1 MDFKKHKRKGAL
13 SELIQVQEFFSQ
25 GGDIT
30 QVSVSGPDQELL
42 KTNPDA
48 FNQGF
53 IARNPDNHNDMWYIS
68 KEYYDKNLEEV
79 EEPKQETFLDRLQ
92 KERDELS
99 DKHVKL
105 EAFISNKEKAIQI
118 SGQAQYD
125 LLMKQSHFMNE
136 YLNILDH
143 RLLLLQID

>member
-13 SELIQVQEFFSQ
+13 SELIQVQEYISQ
-25 GGDIT
+25 VGDDFDK
-30 QVSVSGPDQELL
+30 VSISEPDKKLDFETF
-42 KTNPDA
+42 K
-48 FNQGF
+48 QGF

-99 DKHVKL
+99 DKLVKL
-105 EAFISNKEKAIQI
+105 EAFLSNKEKTIQI

-125 LLMKQSHFMNE
+125 LLCNQSYFMNE

-143 RLLLLQID
+143 RLILLQID

>member
-1 MDFKKHKRKGAL
+1 MEFKKHKRKGAL
-13 SELIQVQEFFSQ
+13 SELIKVQDFLSQ
-25 GGDIT
+25 GGSLN
-30 QVSVSGPDQELL
+30 QVSVSTPDYALL
-42 KTNPDA
+42 KED
-48 FNQGF
+48 FNKGYV
-53 IARNPDNHNDMWYIS
+53 ARNPDNHNDMWFIS

-79 EEPKQETFLDRLQ
+79 VEPKQETFLDRLQ

-99 DKHVKL
+99 DKLVKL

-125 LLMKQSHFMNE
+125 LLLKQSHFMNE

-143 RLLLLQID
+143 RLVLLQID

>member
-13 SELIQVQEFFSQ
+13 SELIQVQEFISQ
-25 GGDIT
+25 GGDMNK
-30 QVSVSGPDQELL
+30 VSLSSPDHLLQTHNPNQFEL
-42 KTNPDA
+42 
-48 FNQGF
+48 GF
-53 IARNPDNHNDMWYIS
+53 VARNPKNHDDMWYIS
-68 KEYYDKNLEEV
+68 KEYFDENLEEV
-79 EEPKQETFLDRLQ
+79 EESKQETFLDRLQ

-105 EAFISNKEKAIQI
+105 EAFLSNKEKAIQI
-118 SGQAQYD
+118 SGQAQYN
-125 LLMKQSHFMNE
+125 LLLKQSHFMNE

>member
-1 MDFKKHKRKGAL
+1 M
-13 SELIQVQEFFSQ
+13 IQVQEFNRQ
-25 GGDIT
+25 VGDFT
-30 QVSVSGPDQELL
+30 QVSISKPDKDLL
-42 KTNPDA
+42 HTNPDA
-48 FNQGF
+48 FNEGF
-53 IARNPDNHNDMWYIS
+53 IARNPDNHNDMWYVS

-99 DKHVKL
+99 DKLVKL

-118 SGQAQYD
+118 SGKPQYD
-125 LLMKQSHFMNE
+125 LLLKQSHFMSE

-143 RLLLLQID
+143 RLVLLQID